1 MPKTRQTVRSSLW
14 ASIWVLSSA
23 ALVSGPALHQAG
35 SWVPWLS
42 REPPRD
48 PVLRAVPSIRPERT
62 FKAEATGTGIF
73 MVWLRRNPGLKW
85 GTG

>member
-1 MPKTRQTVRSSLW
+1 MQTVISILW

-35 SWVPWLS
+35 SWVPGLS

-48 PVLRAVPSIRPERT
+48 PVLRAVPSIRPERDTSRT